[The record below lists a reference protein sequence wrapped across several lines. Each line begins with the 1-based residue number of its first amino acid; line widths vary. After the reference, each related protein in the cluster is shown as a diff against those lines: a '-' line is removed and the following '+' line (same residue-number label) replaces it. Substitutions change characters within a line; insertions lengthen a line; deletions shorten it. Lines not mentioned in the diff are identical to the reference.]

1 MSTQAIPYAFLTQN
15 IIASCLIQ
23 VASNDSFFNPETLL
37 HTGFAFDGTHYTQG
51 VQDTQVISESPYDV
65 GPIYASWYTE
75 SQQASFDS
83 RFRGPLQT
91 FPTAGLVLLSP
102 IAMSIYVATQQ
113 PLTLWMGFLFGDGYA
128 LGDNYN
134 LELAVGFAPSSVQYS
149 NGVVMVTLTPDAGSA
164 NQSIVAINIDFASD
178 SVYLDTALVPA

>member
-1 MSTQAIPYAFLTQN
+1 MSTPAIPYAFLTQN

-23 VASNDSFFNPETLL
+23 VAANDSFFNPEALE

-51 VQDTQVISESPYDV
+51 VQDTQVISLSPYDV
-65 GPIYASWYTE
+65 GPVFASWYTE
-75 SQQASFDS
+75 TQTTFDP

-102 IAMSIYVATQQ
+102 IAMSIYVAVAN
-113 PLTLWMGFLFGDGYA
+113 PLALWMGFLFGDGYA

-134 LELAVGFAPSSVQYS
+134 LGLAVGFKPSSVQYA
-149 NGVVMVTLTPDAGSA
+149 NGIITVTLTPDAGSA
-164 NQSIVAINIDFASD
+164 NQSIVAINMDFSTD
-178 SVYLDTALVPA
+178 SVYFDTALLPS